1 VAMLNER
8 RRRDEATEA
17 MKARVAADMAKRLD
31 TGVRPNPALAMA
43 LGAGV
48 PTPTSC
54 TEYSAC
60 DKAMV
65 SSRRATGEE
74 ARGWFGQRFLDE
86 TDIDMEVLSV
96 GGVETFVVAESLLLS
111 LCGLHGERGLYL
123 LHECPTRQL
132 PHRLGRY
139 SGTVLAFGE
148 SPDAASIVEAAER
161 RGANATML
169 LPVWNDDAGAFCLLD
184 GQGAGPPDN
193 VPWQYANDAIGTG
206 KRNNMQITREGDFM
220 ATRRIPALQAG
231 TAVDSELC
239 WSYDKHTR
247 SGSES
252 YWRHMTTRWW
262 HSLGCPVCPAGHQ
275 LSYRWSA
282 QSAITCD
289 SCARPW
295 SRGGANYWGCAI
307 CDFDSCEVCLKAP
320 RATAGD
326 CTFCGLSLDSGLRAH
341 HTCVAAAL
349 DCREPPL
356 TDRRFVAF
364 LDSCAISTLIPG
376 TGMLHEVD
384 VVGDGSCWVYALLA
398 FAGRLRHTRHGGNAP
413 QVPHDDRIDDKLLR
427 GLLCDWLATHPVD
440 SFHTTDRLRRLRLKL
455 PSSGRRFV
463 RGEYGGDT
471 EFCAWAAIAK
481 ERVFTISSSVA
492 SDGFHGTLVDENG
505 VSTVT
510 LSRALQGCLRDG
522 RILRLARHVNG
533 NHWHAYLPVARGHAQ
548 AHPICAPLSDVAERM
563 AASRWL
569 IEYDRR
575 VDAGGT

>member
-1 VAMLNER
+1 
-8 RRRDEATEA
+8 
-17 MKARVAADMAKRLD
+17 
-31 TGVRPNPALAMA
+31 
-43 LGAGV
+43 
-48 PTPTSC
+48 
-54 TEYSAC
+54 
-60 DKAMV
+60 
-65 SSRRATGEE
+65 
-74 ARGWFGQRFLDE
+74 
-86 TDIDMEVLSV
+86 
-96 GGVETFVVAESLLLS
+96 
-111 LCGLHGERGLYL
+111 
-123 LHECPTRQL
+123 
-132 PHRLGRY
+132 
-139 SGTVLAFGE
+139 
-148 SPDAASIVEAAER
+148 
-161 RGANATML
+161 
-169 LPVWNDDAGAFCLLD
+169 
-184 GQGAGPPDN
+184 
-193 VPWQYANDAIGTG
+193 
-206 KRNNMQITREGDFM
+206 MQ
-220 ATRRIPALQAG
+220 
-231 TAVDSELC
+231 
-239 WSYDKHTR
+239 
-247 SGSES
+247 
-252 YWRHMTTRWW
+252 TT
-262 HSLGCPVCPAGHQ
+262 
-275 LSYRWSA
+275 
-282 QSAITCD
+282 
-289 SCARPW
+289 
-295 SRGGANYWGCAI
+295 
-307 CDFDSCEVCLKAP
+307 
-320 RATAGD
+320 D

-463 RGEYGGDT
+463 CGEYGGDT